1 VSASS
6 GAAARSNNNNE
17 QNEGGSSSLIFTART
32 LNNSIKQ
39 SNIRSGVD
47 GIIINRDSKYLIK
60 LVEEALSIYV
70 KHNVP

>member
-1 VSASS
+1 MSASS
-6 GAAARSNNNNE
+6 GVLARSNNNNE
-17 QNEGGSSSLIFTART
+17 QHEGGSSSLIFTART

-39 SNIRSGVD
+39 SNVRSAVD

-60 LVEEALSIYV
+60 LVEEALAIYV

>member
-1 VSASS
+1 MSASS
-6 GAAARSNNNNE
+6 GAHVRSNNNE
-17 QNEGGSSSLIFTART
+17 QHEGGSSSLIFTART

-39 SNIRSGVD
+39 SNVRSGVD